1 LGLPLFRLV
10 WYHQRTMKTT
20 AAVLVELGK
29 PLEIA
34 DLDVPALK
42 PGQVLVEVSY
52 SGVCHTQ
59 VGEARGHRG
68 EDKFLPH
75 CLGHEGSGIVRECG
89 PGIAKVKPD
98 DRVIL
103 SWIKGSGA
111 DVPGTVY
118 AWNGKKVNA
127 GGITTFA
134 TYSVISENRL
144 TLVPEGLSMR
154 HAALVG
160 CAVPTGAGVVFNTAQ
175 PRPGQSLAVF
185 GVGGIGS
192 CSIAAAALAG
202 CTPVIAVDISD
213 DKLKL
218 AKSLGATHTVNSKSC
233 DAVAEIGKLC
243 KGGVDF
249 AIEATGIPAVMKQA
263 LACVRHQGGTA
274 VVVGNAR
281 FGSSLE
287 LDPRELNMGKRLL
300 GTWGGDNVPDRDY
313 PRYGKLLASGRLDLE
328 PLLARSYGLFNVNA
342 ALDDLERGLAA
353 RPLLDIVGLASAKA
367 A

>member
-1 LGLPLFRLV
+1 
-10 WYHQRTMKTT
+10 MKTT

-29 PLEIA
+29 PLELA
-34 DLDVPALK
+34 DLQIPALK
-42 PGQVLVEVSY
+42 PGQVLVEVAY

-75 CLGHEGSGIVRECG
+75 CLGHEGSGTVRECG
-89 PGIAKVKPD
+89 PGVGKVKPG

-118 AWNGKKVNA
+118 DWAGKKVNA

-134 TYSVISENRL
+134 ALSVISENRL
-144 TLVPEGLSMR
+144 TVVPDGLSMR
-154 HAALVG
+154 LAALVG

-175 PRPGQSLAVF
+175 PRPGQSVVVF
-185 GVGGIGS
+185 GAGGIGS
-192 CSIAAAALAG
+192 CAIAAAALSG
-202 CTPVIAVDISD
+202 CTPVVAVDVNP
-213 DKLKL
+213 DKLATATK
-218 AKSLGATHTVNSKSC
+218 LGATHTVNSKAA
-233 DAVAEIGKLC
+233 DPVAEALKLC
-243 KGGVDF
+243 KGGADF
-249 AIEATGIPAVMKQA
+249 AIEATGLPAVMRQA
-263 LACVRHQGGTA
+263 LASVRHQGGAA

-281 FGSSLE
+281 FGSTLE
-287 LDPRELNMGKRLL
+287 VDPREFNMGKRLL

-313 PRYGKLLASGRLDLE
+313 PRYAKLLAAGRLDLE
-328 PLLARSYGLFNVNA
+328 PLLSKSYGLADVNT
-342 ALDDLERGLAA
+342 ALDDLEHGRAA
-353 RPLLDIVGLASAKA
+353 RPLLAINAEAAVAAKA

>member
-1 LGLPLFRLV
+1 
-10 WYHQRTMKTT
+10 MKTI

-29 PLEIA
+29 PLELV
-34 DLDVPALK
+34 DLAIPLLK
-42 PGQVLVEVSY
+42 PGQALVEVAY

-75 CLGHEGSGIVRECG
+75 CLGHEGSGTVREVG
-89 PGIAKVKPD
+89 NGVTRVKPG

-118 AWNGKKVNA
+118 DWNGRKVNA
-127 GGITTFA
+127 GGITTFS

-144 TLVPEGLSMR
+144 TPVPDGMSMR
-154 HAALVG
+154 LAALVG

-175 PRPGQSLAVF
+175 PRPGHSVVVF

-192 CSIAAAALAG
+192 CAIAAAALSG
-202 CTPVIAVDISD
+202 CTPVIGVDVNP
-213 DKLKL
+213 DKLTL
-218 AKSLGATHTVNSKSC
+218 ASRLGATHTIHSRAT
-233 DAVAEIGKLC
+233 DAVSEILKVC
-243 KGGVDF
+243 KGGADF
-249 AIEATGIPAVMKQA
+249 AIEATGLPPVMRQA

-274 VVVGNAR
+274 VVIGNAR
-281 FGSSLE
+281 FGSTLE
-287 LDPRELNMGKRLL
+287 VDPREFNMGKRLL

-313 PRYGKLLASGRLDLE
+313 PRYCKLLASGRLDLE
-328 PLLARSYGLFNVNA
+328 PLLSHGYGLADVNVA
-342 ALDDLERGLAA
+342 IDDLEHGKAA
-353 RPLLDIVGLASAKA
+353 RPLLEISTAAGVVAKA